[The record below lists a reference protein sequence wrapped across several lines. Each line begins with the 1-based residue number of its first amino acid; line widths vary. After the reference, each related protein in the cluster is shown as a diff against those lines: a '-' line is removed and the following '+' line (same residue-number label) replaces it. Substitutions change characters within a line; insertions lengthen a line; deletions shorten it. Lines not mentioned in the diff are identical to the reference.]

1 MRKLYLSAVL
11 ISLVISGIQCSVY
24 ESFTNLSRLQFKVGA
39 VDGFQINGVSISNKS
54 KLSDFNPMDLLSL
67 SSAFAQGSL
76 PASFVLNVDA
86 KNPNDGTGG
95 YKKSDATLQNFKWR
109 LFLDDK
115 ETISGDIDQP
125 VAIPGTGD
133 VTTIPIR
140 INLDLIKFFKD
151 RGYESIINL
160 ALALGGNQGS
170 SSKITLFATPT
181 VSSPFGNITYPG
193 ELKLVDTQFSK

>member
-1 MRKLYLSAVL
+1 MKKLFLTAVL
-11 ISLVISGIQCSVY
+11 LSFVISGIQCSVY
-24 ESFTNLSRLQFKVGA
+24 ESMTNLSRLQFKVGE
-39 VDGFQINGVSISNKS
+39 VDGFQITGVSISNKS
-54 KLSDFNPMDLLSL
+54 KLGDFNPLDILNL
-67 SSAFAQGSL
+67 SSAFAKGSL

-95 YKKSDATLQNFKWR
+95 YKKSDAMLQNFKWR

-115 ETISGDIDQP
+115 ETVSGDIDQP
-125 VAIPGTGD
+125 ISIPGTGD

-151 RGYESIINL
+151 RGYESILNL

-170 SSKITLFATPT
+170 SSKITLYATPT

>member
-1 MRKLYLSAVL
+1 MKRFFSLVILLSF
-11 ISLVISGIQCSVY
+11 VISGIQCSVY
-24 ESFTNLSRLQFKVGA
+24 ESFTNLSRLQFKVGQ
-39 VDGFQINGVSISNKS
+39 VNGFQINGVSISNKS
-54 KLSDFNPMDLLSL
+54 KLGDFNPLDLLSL
-67 SSAFAQGSL
+67 SSSFAQGTL
-76 PASFVLNVDA
+76 PASFVLNVEA

-95 YKKSDATLQNFKWR
+95 YKKSDATLKNFKWR

-125 VAIPGTGD
+125 IAIPGTGD
-133 VTTIPIR
+133 VTIIPLR

-170 SSKITLFATPT
+170 SSKVTLYATPT

>member
-1 MRKLYLSAVL
+1 MKKYFSVVIILA
-11 ISLVISGIQCSVY
+11 LVIGGCSVY
-24 ESFTNLSRLQFKVGA
+24 QTLTNLSRLQFKVGQ
-39 VDGFQINGVSISNKS
+39 VDGFKINGISISGKS
-54 KLSDFNPMDLLSL
+54 KLSDFNPLDLINLSA
-67 SSAFAQGSL
+67 AFAKGSL
-76 PASFVLNVDA
+76 PASFVLNVEA

-95 YKKSDATLQNFKWR
+95 YQKSDATLQNFKWR

-115 ETISGDIDQP
+115 ETVSGELDQP
-125 VAIPGTGD
+125 VTVPGTGN
-133 VTTIPIR
+133 VTTIPLR
-140 INLDLIKFFKD
+140 INLDLVKFFED

-160 ALALGGNQGS
+160 ALALGGVQGS

>member
-1 MRKLYLSAVL
+1 MKKLFLSAVL
-11 ISLVISGIQCSVY
+11 LSFVISGIQCSVY
-24 ESFTNLSRLQFKVGA
+24 ESMTNLSRLQFKVGT

-54 KLSDFNPMDLLSL
+54 KLGDFNPLDLLNL

-115 ETISGDIDQP
+115 ETVSGDIDQP
-125 VAIPGTGD
+125 ISIPGTGD
-133 VTTIPIR
+133 VTTIPLR

-151 RGYESIINL
+151 KGYESIINL

-170 SSKITLFATPT
+170 SSKITLYATPT